1 MIKSDINNLIRKL
14 SNFLGVLC
22 LFLGVNQLAGQD
34 SLQRNIE
41 TQRILVTKAYQAKL
55 LEVEKINSEIQLSD
69 SLFGSKPDLRYEL
82 RDFPIVSGY
91 KPAKPLATGLLDEPT
106 EVLSNSF
113 IGFGYGT
120 QEQLYADAS
129 LYFKVSHKSDLGIDF
144 YYDGYGLNVP
154 NTLINSTTY
163 FVRGSLL
170 YKRHLESMDAGVK
183 MTFKSSQHGYY
194 GLIPSDRHLLDSIT
208 QDVGV
213 NRHTFRF
220 RTDLNW
226 HSTNFRN
233 LTVEAKLHEA
243 NGDIYELGAAI
254 GSHFK
259 FPLVG
264 NTIDLKIN
272 SEVSNGSTLIYS
284 NGEIG
289 YSQVDRDLRLKI
301 GLRANNLFSPEGY
314 QIEVDNNSFVFPLIE
329 LSYQS
334 NSSVLIPYLNVDSGF
349 ELFRFEFVS
358 DQNPYLNSNFDNL
371 FHFDHPKSFKKGQLG
386 LRSADYSEWTFDLWA
401 SYQRIENF
409 SFFFKKPRKIQNQ
422 SFAKRSPGPGYFNY
436 VSVVNATAFDLGFTD
451 LNAFRIGIDS
461 QLNIG
466 LGRFKLGVEYVS
478 FHDLSENT
486 VLWNV
491 PNISSTLS
499 GFIKMSSW
507 ATLSFENSLIGERP
521 FKEMPVIVNALRKE
535 NVAFQQGTLGV
546 YFSGKAHLT
555 FHLTKNLDL
564 FSKISYNSSGDAH
577 GRWGY
582 YPEHSILLLGGLN
595 LVFPTRL

>member
-1 MIKSDINNLIRKL
+1 MIRSDLNYLIRKL
-14 SNFLGVLC
+14 SHFFWVLC
-22 LFLGVNQLAGQD
+22 LFLGIDHVAGQD

-41 TQRILVTKAYQAKL
+41 TQRVLVTKAYQAKL
-55 LEVEKINSEIQLSD
+55 LEVEKIDSKIQLSD
-69 SLFGSKPDLRYEL
+69 SLFGPKPDLRYEL

-91 KPAKPLATGLLDEPT
+91 KPVKPVATSLLDKPT

-120 QEQLYADAS
+120 QEQLYADTS
-129 LYFKVSHKSDLGIDF
+129 LYFRVSHKSDLGIDF
-144 YYDGYGLNVP
+144 YYDGYEHNVP

-170 YKRHLESMDAGVK
+170 YKRHLESMDAGVQ

-220 RTDLNW
+220 RTDFNW

-233 LTVEAKLHEA
+233 LTVEARLHETD
-243 NGDIYELGAAI
+243 GDIFDLGATI

-284 NGEIG
+284 NGEIA
-289 YSQVDRDLRLKI
+289 YSQVDRDLRLKF
-301 GLRANNLFSPEGY
+301 GLRANTLFSPEGY
-314 QIEVDNNSFVFPLIE
+314 QIEVDNNSFVFPLIDI
-329 LSYQS
+329 SYQS
-334 NSSVLIPYLNVDSGF
+334 DSSVLVPYLNVDSGF
-349 ELFRFEFVS
+349 ELFRFEVVS
-358 DQNPYLNSNFDNL
+358 TRNPYLNSIFDHL
-371 FHFDHPKSFKKGQLG
+371 FHFNHPKSFKRGQLG
-386 LRSADYSEWTFDLWA
+386 LRSANSSAWTFDLSA
-401 SYQRIENF
+401 SYQEIENF

-422 SFAKRSPGPGYFNY
+422 SFAKRSLGPGHFNY

-451 LNAFRIGIDS
+451 LNEFKIGIDT

-466 LGRFKLGVEYVS
+466 SGRFKLGIEYLS
-478 FHDLSENT
+478 FHDLSEST
-486 VLWNV
+486 ILWNV

-521 FKEMPVIVNALRKE
+521 FKEMPVIVNALRTE
-535 NVAFQQGTLGV
+535 NIAFQQGTLGV
-546 YFSGKAHLT
+546 YISGKAHLT

-564 FSKISYNSSGDAH
+564 FSKISYNNSSDDH

-582 YPEHSILLLGGLN
+582 YPEHSILILGGLN
-595 LVFPTRL
+595 LVFPTKL